1 APGAPRALAGAVSWA
16 RRGGAGTLGAGG
28 PPPTPRAED
37 PAPLRAAAEDRHAGL
52 CPGCLAE
59 LPDPLPPLPPPLV
72 LADGRLAGEG
82 YAVEAGG
89 SNGFRT
95 LRIETPERVLKSGP
109 DRPRILGP
117 RGVATLAA
125 GLVLLGAAAA
135 ALFVP

>member
-59 LPDPLPPLPPPLV
+59 LPEPVPPLPPPLV

-89 SNGFRT
+89 ADRFRT
-95 LRIETPERVLKSGP
+95 LRVGTPEGGLKSAP
-109 DRPRILGP
+109 DRPRKPGP
-117 RGVATLAA
+117 RGGAPPPAGPVAL
-125 GLVLLGAAAA
+125 GGGAA
-135 ALFVP
+135 